1 MEMEELRAKL
11 LNEIEIE
18 VARTIKNLAEKYNLN
33 EKEASNYIMKA
44 DEEKEMRKKQ
54 ERKREARGRP
64 AKEKKRE
71 EKKGARGRPPKEE
84 KKVNNLVG
92 EDLISRL
99 VAEAREK
106 QNNSI

>member
-1 MEMEELRAKL
+1 MEELRAKL

-44 DEEKEMRKKQ
+44 DEEKEMRKK
-54 ERKREARGRP
+54 KEARGRP
-64 AKEKKRE
+64 AKEKK
-71 EKKGARGRPPKEE
+71 EKEKGVRGRPAKEE

-92 EDLISRL
+92 EDLIARL
-99 VAEAREK
+99 VAEARAK
-106 QNNSI
+106 QNNN

>member
-1 MEMEELRAKL
+1 MEELRAKL

-44 DEEKEMRKKQ
+44 DEEKEMRKK
-54 ERKREARGRP
+54 EGRGRP
-64 AKEKKRE
+64 AKEKK
-71 EKKGARGRPPKEE
+71 EKKEKGVRGRPPKEE
-84 KKVNNLVG
+84 KKVTNLVG

-99 VAEAREK
+99 VAEARAK
-106 QNNSI
+106 QNNNN